1 MKRTCWAFATLLVL
15 ASCTSK
21 SSSTDLSTIGRGID
35 VETMSPP
42 EAARV
47 VAEFQGKYGAG
58 PVPPPDITVTSMAQV
73 LEIIRAD
80 RLPDFEQ
87 ARKFAAGRQGAAA
100 LAVRSYLETSEADAH
115 LLAASIL
122 EEQRLRDLTELR
134 QASARSPLEQSRDEA
149 ADAARAKALKE
160 KTEDLRKV
168 VRALNVLSEQPL
180 VAGNDLAEQ
189 AIRQDPKSQV
199 AYLANANYYR
209 LRGSWLEFDRMMR
222 YAEDVE
228 TGDDPPAKP
237 YLRAMEALERYVDN
251 ERAKELLQETLAKR
265 PDFVRAQAYLVL
277 VDRDV
282 EEQYAQLEKLREMNP
297 DHLVVRVVGPLI
309 EEEYVSA
316 QQLQRAR

>member
-1 MKRTCWAFATLLVL
+1 MKRTCWAVATLLVL

-58 PVPPPDITVTSMAQV
+58 PAPPPDITVTSMAQV

-80 RLPDFEQ
+80 RLPDFEE
-87 ARKFAAGRQGAAA
+87 ARRFAAGRQGAAA

-122 EEQRLRDLTELR
+122 EEERLRDLTELR
-134 QASARSPLEQSRDEA
+134 QASTRRPLESSDEA
-149 ADAARAKALKE
+149 ADAARDKALKE
-160 KTEDLRKV
+160 KIEDLRKA
-168 VRALNVLSEQPL
+168 VRALKVLSEQPL
-180 VAGNDLAEQ
+180 VAGNDLAKQ

-228 TGDDPPAKP
+228 TGDDPPVKI
-237 YLRAMEALERYVDN
+237 YLRAIEALERYNDN
-251 ERAKELLQETLAKR
+251 EKAKELLQETVAKR
-265 PDFVRAQAYLVL
+265 PDFVRAQAHLVL

-282 EEQYAQLEKLREMNP
+282 EEQYAQLEKLRALNP
-297 DHLVVRVVGPLI
+297 DHLVARVVGPLI

-316 QQLQRAR
+316 QQLRQAR